1 MVSLNVDWHVQDR
14 VIYVR
19 WPDVLT
25 LDIAAEANAKV
36 MPLLDAGVPLVH
48 MIHDATVMKKYP
60 VNVLKLKQAFVF
72 LSHPSLGWSVTATSD
87 PMVVFLATVLPQVD
101 RGSRYKVFKTI
112 PEVLKFLEER
122 DPSIRQGIINT

>member
-1 MVSLNVDWHVQDR
+1 VVSLNVEWHVQNR

-19 WPDVLT
+19 WPNVLT
-25 LDIAAEANAKV
+25 LDIAFKANERI
-36 MPLLDAGVPLVH
+36 MPFLNEGTPLIH
-48 MIHDATVMKKYP
+48 MIHDATEMKKYP
-60 VNVLKLKQAFVF
+60 ANVIKLKEAFVF

-112 PEVLKFLEER
+112 PEVLKFLEQR
-122 DPSIRQGIINT
+122 DPTIRDGINT